1 VKVIYAGIEVS
12 RKEGKK
18 ELSVICIE
26 VVVYGT
32 RGNEGT
38 ERSGVHDEKQWT
50 KDRALGD
57 TAGGCVP
64 GREVSYTFDTEGT
77 R

>member
-1 VKVIYAGIEVS
+1 MIYAGVKVS

-32 RGNEGT
+32 RGNAGT
-38 ERSGVHDEKQWT
+38 ERSGVHDE
-50 KDRALGD
+50 
-57 TAGGCVP
+57 
-64 GREVSYTFDTEGT
+64 E
-77 R
+77 

>member
-1 VKVIYAGIEVS
+1 MS

-18 ELSVICIE
+18 EMSVICIE
-26 VVVYGT
+26 VVVKGT
-32 RGNEGT
+32 RGNEGA
-38 ERSGVHDEKQWT
+38 ERSGVHGRRVVDHGLS
-50 KDRALGD
+50 LGD

-64 GREVSYTFDTEGT
+64 GRHASFTFDTEAT